1 MATKRTRSGKTIH
14 ELKTEKLHNDLLS
27 TQQMCSDLYE
37 QSAQK
42 DQTILDLQQTIAAL
56 YEGSNA

>member
-1 MATKRTRSGKTIH
+1 MYKRLNKTIQ
-14 ELKTEKLHNDLLS
+14 EIRIAKMQETINSNQETIAS
-27 TQQMCSDLYE
+27 LYE
-37 QSAQK
+37 ENIKK